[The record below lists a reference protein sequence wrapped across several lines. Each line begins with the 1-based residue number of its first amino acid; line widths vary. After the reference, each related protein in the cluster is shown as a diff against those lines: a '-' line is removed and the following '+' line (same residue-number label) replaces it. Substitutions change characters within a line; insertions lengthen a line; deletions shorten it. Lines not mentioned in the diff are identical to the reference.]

1 MCVYLKGGHIFI
13 GMSIAQEVGFKTMGM
28 YRKNDFLGG
37 FRKFLQHLEAAVY
50 ISDGTI
56 ICFPEL
62 LLTFEYRLYR

>member
-1 MCVYLKGGHIFI
+1 
-13 GMSIAQEVGFKTMGM
+13 MGM

-37 FRKFLQHLEAAVY
+37 FRKLLQHLEAAVY
-50 ISDGTI
+50 IPDGTI